1 MKQALKKSSFFT
13 QTRMIIFLMQFSRK
27 SGTGYTTIKNKKIN
41 V

>member
-13 QTRMIIFLMQFSRK
+13 QTRMIIFLMRFH
-27 SGTGYTTIKNKKIN
+27 TTIKNEKIN

>member
-13 QTRMIIFLMQFSRK
+13 QTRMIIFLMRFH
-27 SGTGYTTIKNKKIN
+27 TTIENKKIN